1 LIGRHQ
7 NRIDWC
13 PAHTVDCDFVE
24 PFSLHE
30 CDRINTVLVIDKID
44 ENRPIPTN
52 FGAFAS
58 AIRRPRKTGKPRVKM
73 RDLLAC
79 ILGGLLALS
88 LMAAAQAASVPVATA
103 VLGQS
108 TPRVDLAP
116 SIWLLEDPSG
126 NLTIDDIRAPEQQA
140 RFRAWPAQQGD
151 VNQGFSAS
159 AWWIRVRLQRDP
171 QSRPGWILN
180 VPYAY
185 NKLIDYYAPA
195 MPPVLTGHARPVESR
210 PLFSRHFAFIANVDE
225 QPQDYYFR
233 VASSFGLSFPLTA
246 WQPSAYAR
254 HTLHG
259 HVLEALY
266 HGALLTLVMN
276 ALFIALV
283 SRDMRFGFYAL
294 YGIGLNL
301 VMFAGNGWGRVL
313 LWTSGHE
320 FDEIAGSFFSSLTMA
335 ALLLLVRQVLR
346 TDAGPRGLTD
356 RVLFWGAVLAIL
368 MGAMMLA
375 IMGDDGWI
383 RGAQQVFIGVAL
395 VLSTL
400 ITAALWAMRRT
411 RLPGKIFFFAS
422 WSMIIVGVV
431 VASVRL
437 FGLLPTNALTSYAVQ
452 IATALEMLLLSLS
465 LASLL
470 RHERRERLHSQS
482 QMIDVLKN
490 QEQRLERAVRDRT
503 QALNTA
509 IQSERR
515 TLAEYLRFAALVSH
529 EFRNGLNIIS
539 GESDMLRRQA
549 HPDAVMQ
556 RTQIIRQQVAR
567 LAHLTDT
574 WLKSDQLLNSQIP
587 PRIEAVDC
595 RSWLPATLDQHPQYR
610 ETHTVEWQIKTCA
623 ETLWA
628 DPQLLEIALL
638 NLLSNACKY
647 APEGSLIQVSTV
659 AKRTE
664 SGLAMVGLC
673 VADQGSGI
681 SADLHE
687 KIFDR
692 YFRVN
697 PEGGP
702 SGIGLGLSFVRH
714 IAEQHEGDVEV
725 VSAPGQ
731 GARFTIWFP
740 DRRKP

>member
-1 LIGRHQ
+1 
-7 NRIDWC
+7 
-13 PAHTVDCDFVE
+13 
-24 PFSLHE
+24 
-30 CDRINTVLVIDKID
+30 
-44 ENRPIPTN
+44 
-52 FGAFAS
+52 
-58 AIRRPRKTGKPRVKM
+58 M

-103 VLGQS
+103 VLDQS

-116 SIWLLEDPSG
+116 SIWLLEDPG
-126 NLTIDDIRAPEQQA
+126 GQLTIDDIRAPEQQA

-233 VASSFGLSFPLTA
+233 VASSYGLSFPLTA

-259 HVLEALY
+259 HLLEALY
-266 HGALLTLVMN
+266 HGALLTLVIN

-294 YGIGLNL
+294 YGLGLNL

-346 TDAGPRGLTD
+346 TDTQTRGLTD
-356 RVLFWGAVLAIL
+356 RVLFSGVVLAIL
-368 MGAMMLA
+368 MGAMMLVG
-375 IMGDDGWI
+375 MGHEIWI
-383 RGAQQVFIGVAL
+383 RSVQQIFVGVAL
-395 VLSTL
+395 MLSTL
-400 ITAALWAMRRT
+400 ITAVLWAMRAV

-422 WSMIIVGVV
+422 WLVIVAGVLI
-431 VASVRL
+431 ASLRL
-437 FGLLPTNALTSYAVQ
+437 FGLLPTNALTSYSVQ
-452 IATALEMLLLSLS
+452 IATAVEMLLLSLS
-465 LASLL
+465 LASLV
-470 RHERRERLHSQS
+470 RHERRARLRSQL
-482 QMIDVLKN
+482 QMIDLLKS
-490 QEQRLERAVRDRT
+490 QEQQLEQAVRDRT
-503 QALNTA
+503 QALDA
-509 IQSERR
+509 AVQSERK

-539 GESDMLRRQA
+539 GQSDLLRRQA
-549 HPDAVMQ
+549 HPNAILQ

-574 WLKSDQLLNSQIP
+574 WLKSDQLLNSQMP
-587 PRIEAVDC
+587 PRIEAIDC
-595 RSWLPATLDQHPQYR
+595 RKWLPTTLDQHPQYR
-610 ETHTVEWQIKTCA
+610 ETHSIDWHLGAHA

-628 DPQLLEIALL
+628 DPQLLEIVLL

-647 APEGSLIQVSTV
+647 APEGSLIEVSTV
-659 AKRTE
+659 TKHTE
-664 SGLAMVGLC
+664 SGPGMVGLR
-673 VADQGSGI
+673 VADQGAGI

-714 IAEQHEGDVEV
+714 IAEQHEGCVELA
-725 VSAPGQ
+725 SSPGQ

-740 DRRKP
+740 NHGNA

>member
-1 LIGRHQ
+1 M
-7 NRIDWC
+7 
-13 PAHTVDCDFVE
+13 
-24 PFSLHE
+24 
-30 CDRINTVLVIDKID
+30 
-44 ENRPIPTN
+44 
-52 FGAFAS
+52 
-58 AIRRPRKTGKPRVKM
+58 PRKPRTDM
-73 RDLLAC
+73 RAFVAW
-79 ILGGLLALS
+79 ILRGVLALALLPGALAAGFAGDR
-88 LMAAAQAASVPVATA
+88 LM
-103 VLGQS
+103 LGAE
-108 TPRVDLAP
+108 TPRVNLAP
-116 SIWLLEDPSG
+116 IIWLLEDPSG

-151 VNQGFSAS
+151 VNLGFSAS
-159 AWWIRVRLQRDP
+159 AWWIRVRLQRDA
-171 QSRPGWILN
+171 QSRPGWILD

-185 NKLIDYYAPA
+185 NKLIDFHAPA

-233 VASSFGLSFPLTA
+233 VASSYGLSFPLTA

-259 HVLEALY
+259 HLLEALY
-266 HGALLTLVMN
+266 HGALLTLVIN

-294 YGIGLNL
+294 YGLGLNL

-346 TDAGPRGLTD
+346 TDARPQGLTD
-356 RVLFWGAVLAIL
+356 RVLVWGAVLAIL
-368 MGAMMLA
+368 TGAMML
-375 IMGDDGWI
+375 IGMGHEIWI
-383 RGAQQVFIGVAL
+383 RSAQQIFVGVTL

-400 ITAALWAMRRT
+400 ITAVLWAMRAA

-422 WSMIIVGVV
+422 WSVIVAGVL
-431 VASVRL
+431 VASLRL
-437 FGLLPTNALTSYAVQ
+437 FGLLPTNVLTSYAVQ
-452 IATALEMLLLSLS
+452 IATAVEMLLLSLS
-465 LASLL
+465 LASLV
-470 RHERRERLHSQS
+470 RHERRGRLRSQS
-482 QMIDVLKN
+482 QMIDLLKS
-490 QEQRLERAVRDRT
+490 QEQRLEQAVRDRT
-503 QALNTA
+503 QALNGA
-509 IQSERR
+509 IKSERK

-539 GESDMLRRQA
+539 GQSDMLRRQA

-574 WLKSDQLLNSQIP
+574 WLKSDQLLNSQMP
-587 PRIEAVDC
+587 PRIEAIDC

-610 ETHTVEWQIKTCA
+610 DTHSIDWHLGAGA

-647 APEGSLIQVSTV
+647 SPEGSLIEVSTV
-659 AKRTE
+659 AKRSE
-664 SGLAMVGLC
+664 SGPGMVGLC
-673 VADQGSGI
+673 VADRGAGI

-714 IAEQHEGDVEV
+714 IAEQHEGRVEL
-725 VSAPGQ
+725 VSSPGH

-740 DRRKP
+740 NRRNP

>member
-1 LIGRHQ
+1 MPIGEAFTP
-7 NRIDWC
+7 I
-13 PAHTVDCDFVE
+13 
-24 PFSLHE
+24 E
-30 CDRINTVLVIDKID
+30 CDRISAVLVLSKPAK
-44 ENRPIPTN
+44 NRPIPTN
-52 FGAFAS
+52 FDTPAFA
-58 AIRRPRKTGKPRVKM
+58 ICKPRKPDEPRINM
-73 RDLLAC
+73 HTLLAW
-79 ILGGLLALS
+79 ILSCVLAFALMPGALAAGVAGDGLR
-88 LMAAAQAASVPVATA
+88 
-103 VLGQS
+103 LGAE
-108 TPRVDLAP
+108 TPRVNLAQ
-116 SIWLLEDPSG
+116 SLWLLEDPG
-126 NLTIDDIRAPEQQA
+126 GQLTIKDIRSPEYQS
-140 RFRAWPAQQGD
+140 RFRAWPAHEGD
-151 VNQGFSAS
+151 VNLGFSAS

-171 QSRPGWILN
+171 ASRPGWILD

-185 NKLIDYYAPA
+185 NKLIDFYAPA

-210 PLFSRHFAFIANVDE
+210 PLFSRHFAFIATIDE
-225 QPQDYYFR
+225 QPQDFYFR
-233 VASSFGLSFPLTA
+233 VASSYGLSFPLTA
-246 WQPSAYAR
+246 WQPSAYSR

-259 HVLEALY
+259 HLLEALY

-301 VMFAGNGWGRVL
+301 VMFAGNGWGWVL

-320 FDEIAGSFFSSLTMA
+320 FDEIAGSFFSSFTMA
-335 ALLLLVRQVLR
+335 ALLLLVRRVLR
-346 TDAGPRGLTD
+346 TDAEPRGLTD
-356 RVLFWGAVLAIL
+356 RMLVWGALLAIL
-368 MGAMMLA
+368 TGAMMLA
-375 IMGDDGWI
+375 IMGDEGWI
-383 RGAQQVFIGVAL
+383 RSAQQIFIGVTL

-400 ITAALWAMRRT
+400 ITAALWTMRRA

-422 WSMIIVGVV
+422 WSMIVVGVM
-431 VASVRL
+431 VASARL

-482 QMIDVLKN
+482 QMIDLLKN

-509 IQSERR
+509 IQSERK

-539 GESDMLRRQA
+539 GQSDMLRRQA

-567 LAHLTDT
+567 LAHLTDA
-574 WLKSDQLLNSQIP
+574 WLKSDQFLNSQMP
-587 PRIEAVDC
+587 PRIEAIDC

-610 ETHTVEWQIKTCA
+610 ETHTVEWQIKTYA

-628 DPQLLEIALL
+628 DSQLLEIALL

-664 SGLAMVGLC
+664 SGRTMAGLC